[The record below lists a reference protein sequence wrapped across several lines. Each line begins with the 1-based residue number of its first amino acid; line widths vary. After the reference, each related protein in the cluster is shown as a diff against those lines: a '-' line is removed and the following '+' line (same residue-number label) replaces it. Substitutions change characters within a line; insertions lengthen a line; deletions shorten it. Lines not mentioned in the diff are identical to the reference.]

1 VQNFRFSECLK
12 SILDEIVVRL
22 DEVGSAKISVDDEE
36 EFMVLSSPLNRKEIP
51 ISLRGCHVAFMVYSL
66 PLLGKSVLY
75 AIQLVL

>member
-1 VQNFRFSECLK
+1 LK

-51 ISLRGCHVAFMVYSL
+51 ISLRGCHVTFMVYSL